1 MVVWVSGVSD
11 DLIEISIDVSNV
23 FLSDLSKIQNLDTS
37 IISITKTSH
46 FWHTMIINILLEHF
60 VEHKRKVYF

>member
-1 MVVWVSGVSD
+1 MMVWVSGVGD

-37 IISITKTSH
+37 IISITKI

-60 VEHKRKVYF
+60 VEDKRKVYF